1 MAKERKPFKLSGVID
16 LECAEWD
23 KFVVGAAYD
32 GHRPRVFYNLDD
44 LIDYI
49 RKKGGMW
56 YAHAGGVYDFMAIL
70 DRALKRGIACQCD
83 RSQHRISRIV
93 MGSLTLRDSYS
104 LWPVP
109 LDDICGALGRQVPSL
124 PWACVCGRD
133 CGGFCQIGTAARAGD
148 PDLEDYVIADCRAL
162 YDGLSLLD
170 EFAIENKITLRG
182 TMGQTAWINAQD
194 DLGVPDAEIDW
205 SVWRH
210 IRAADRGGRMTVIR
224 PRATGPGTH
233 HDICNAY
240 PAQLAKLELPV
251 GAYRQVGTRLGT
263 ACLRNA
269 RPGIYTVSVNVPE
282 DLFLPPLPWMHGG
295 QMNYPTGRFYG
306 TWALPELGAAI
317 DRGVEIE
324 KIHSAVVW
332 EAQGPIFAELVQR
345 WYDVRK
351 KVGRKTPMGQ
361 WIGRLA
367 KSLTGKFAE
376 RPERSRVTMHPEAIK
391 ICNRQGR
398 CRDGCDGRCGAYEQM
413 DLFGHV
419 WSIPYQRM
427 APSAYPQWS
436 AYLRAST
443 RLQWLEQAERYGTDL
458 VMGNTDSLFTIG
470 RLQPE
475 PLGDDLG
482 EWEYQ
487 GPWWDFEFRSFSNY
501 AYRTQAPIERTEVY
515 YEERRR
521 KTRKIIDHGPL
532 TIRGMPGLTEDDWK
546 RGTGILERGVATFG
560 TAIKDAGKRDKKEG
574 SRERA
579 LFRKRVRKW
588 SLPSGDREWYGDRK
602 LGSNGITYPVDAQ
615 VLRELAAIRRALR
628 G

>member
-1 MAKERKPFKLSGVID
+1 
-16 LECAEWD
+16 
-23 KFVVGAAYD
+23 
-32 GHRPRVFYNLDD
+32 
-44 LIDYI
+44 
-49 RKKGGMW
+49 
-56 YAHAGGVYDFMAIL
+56 
-70 DRALKRGIACQCD
+70 
-83 RSQHRISRIV
+83 
-93 MGSLTLRDSYS
+93 
-104 LWPVP
+104 
-109 LDDICGALGRQVPSL
+109 
-124 PWACVCGRD
+124 
-133 CGGFCQIGTAARAGD
+133 
-148 PDLEDYVIADCRAL
+148 
-162 YDGLSLLD
+162 
-170 EFAIENKITLRG
+170 
-182 TMGQTAWINAQD
+182 
-194 DLGVPDAEIDW
+194 
-205 SVWRH
+205 
-210 IRAADRGGRMTVIR
+210 
-224 PRATGPGTH
+224 
-233 HDICNAY
+233 
-240 PAQLAKLELPV
+240 
-251 GAYRQVGTRLGT
+251 
-263 ACLRNA
+263 
-269 RPGIYTVSVNVPE
+269 
-282 DLFLPPLPWMHGG
+282 
-295 QMNYPTGRFYG
+295 
-306 TWALPELGAAI
+306 
-317 DRGVEIE
+317 
-324 KIHSAVVW
+324 
-332 EAQGPIFAELVQR
+332 
-345 WYDVRK
+345 
-351 KVGRKTPMGQ
+351 
-361 WIGRLA
+361 
-367 KSLTGKFAE
+367 
-376 RPERSRVTMHPEAIK
+376 MHPEAIK